1 MKKQITKKLRL
12 SKETLRNLS
21 ERDLQA
27 AVGGVTTRCQPSG
40 LSDCQA
46 CPTETCSDG
55 SCSTFR
61 CC

>member
-1 MKKQITKKLRL
+1 MKKQITDKLQL

-21 ERDLQA
+21 ERDLKG
-27 AVGGVTTRCQPSG
+27 AVGGVTQRCPPTSAT
-40 LSDCQA
+40 DCSP

-55 SCSTFR
+55 SCSTFT

>member
-1 MKKQITKKLRL
+1 MKKQITTRLTL

-21 ERDLQA
+21 ERDLKGV
-27 AVGGVTTRCQPSG
+27 VGGVTAACPPTSAT
-40 LSDCQA
+40 DCSP
-46 CPTETCSDG
+46 CPTESCSDG